1 MNRSQIDRVA
11 TFYNIDTSNAKNKK
25 ELVSTLN
32 EWFYSNKP
40 DHPRTYTGNLI
51 FKSSLKNVENVTD
64 NKKKFSELT
73 YEELKL
79 LRKQLKL
86 PKNRFS
92 IFGEKKDLKKS
103 LLDYLLEHHADEQR
117 PDGDF
122 FFDLYET
129 EMVESIE

>member
-1 MNRSQIDRVA
+1 MV
-11 TFYNIDTSNAKNKK
+11 NAKNRK

-32 EWFYSNKP
+32 EWFYANKP
-40 DHPRTYTGNLI
+40 DHPRTNNGNLI
-51 FKSSLKNVENVTD
+51 FKSSLKTVENVTD
-64 NKKKFSELT
+64 NRRKFSELS

-103 LLDYLLEHHADEQR
+103 LWDYLLEHHADQQR

-122 FFDLYET
+122 LFDLYET